1 MYNNEIRDRFVEH
14 RARGIS
20 LDKVTSLLGI
30 SRTTAV
36 DWNRRFKTRIADLR
50 ALHYEAAL
58 ERAGADYQ
66 QEVYLAM
73 AQLNRV
79 RAVLAQRKVEYLST
93 EYLFNLEAVA
103 FARME
108 KLMRLAELPDSTP
121 AAVFDPSEPEAD
133 APGDSRNVDT
143 SGVDTPAPTPQSVPD
158 LNHSAPG
165 GNGKPT
171 CFRPVS
177 APKRGEEVR
186 KFRVVAEHG
195 SPGLSSLT
203 VRKIRPKTS
212 HLPAKNQSLINEAYA
227 TTLALRIASSN
238 SKLDGGASS
247 ANPPYR
253 VQASPAYRTFT
264 GSLPVPS
271 ELCQSCAILRRCR
284 GGSQG
289 PCQLTPLARRRPRSP
304 QCSFASSQNFPR
316 SRPQPRY
323 PPTHKTRCRP

>member
-30 SRTTAV
+30 SHTTAV

-66 QEVYLAM
+66 REVYLAM

-133 APGDSRNVDT
+133 APRDSRNVDT
-143 SGVDTPAPTPQSVPD
+143 SGVDTPAPHRNPCLASTTVPRRKRKTGLFPTRFRHKKGGGGPKVQSRRRTRITR
-158 LNHSAPG
+158 S
-165 GNGKPT
+165 
-171 CFRPVS
+171 
-177 APKRGEEVR
+177 E
-186 KFRVVAEHG
+186 
-195 SPGLSSLT
+195 LSDRS
-203 VRKIRPKTS
+203 KN
-212 HLPAKNQSLINEAYA
+212 PAKNQ
-227 TTLALRIASSN
+227 
-238 SKLDGGASS
+238 
-247 ANPPYR
+247 P
-253 VQASPAYRTFT
+253 FT
-264 GSLPVPS
+264 SHFS
-271 ELCQSCAILRRCR
+271 D
-284 GGSQG
+284 
-289 PCQLTPLARRRPRSP
+289 
-304 QCSFASSQNFPR
+304 
-316 SRPQPRY
+316 
-323 PPTHKTRCRP
+323 HH